1 MSGRYSEVVS
11 HVSCPACLRSGRGD
25 NPLYYYVND
34 EGPLSFAQRRCRHR
48 ECGSSE
54 TIAAA
59 SGIEARQELLKSR
72 RRTHTLMLFII
83 GEAAAIAATIV
94 AASTVYAMR

>member
-1 MSGRYSEVVS
+1 MSGRYTEVVS
-11 HVSCPACLRSGRGD
+11 HMSCPACLRSGRGD

-48 ECGSSE
+48 DCGFSE

-59 SGIEARQELLKSR
+59 SGLEVRQDLLKSR
-72 RRTHTLMLFII
+72 RRLHVFMLFIV
-83 GEAAAIAATIV
+83 GETIAIVATIV
-94 AASTVYAMR
+94 AASAAYAMK